1 VIRRPALILALLTT
15 LNLINYLDR
24 FLVMAVGLRI
34 QDSLNLSN
42 TQLGW
47 VESAFML
54 GYFLTSPIFGWL
66 GDRYPRK
73 GLIAVGVTIW
83 SVATIGSGFT
93 HSFATM
99 IAARVAV
106 GVGEASYAT
115 LAPIIIDEIADAKNK
130 NRWLS
135 IFYVAIPVGSAL
147 GFLLGG
153 MLEHRFGWRSAFYI
167 AGGPG
172 LALALITTLIVEPKR
187 ALRPHSQSSGL
198 RGYLDLARLPA
209 YRATVA
215 GYVAQTFALGGF
227 VAWAVPFL
235 YRKLCLQLE
244 VANSRFGMITVVTGL
259 AGTALGGYLADRWP
273 GKDRVQAGLRVCAWS
288 SILAAPVALAA
299 VLAGGASGFLVGLG
313 LCELLIFTSVA
324 PINAAVM
331 RTVPTHLRARAMA
344 ASIFAIHLLGDL
356 ISAPVLGG
364 FSDAF
369 DDARAFCSGAPGLRI
384 GMCLLPAAIAIS
396 GVFWWRASSRPA
408 QASLDE
414 PPEEAL
420 PQADVP
426 G

>member
-1 VIRRPALILALLTT
+1 MIRRPALILALLTT

-24 FLVMAVGLRI
+24 FLVMAVGPRI
-34 QDSLNLSN
+34 QESLHLGDA
-42 TQLGW
+42 QIGW

-73 GLIAVGVTIW
+73 WLIGGGVIIW
-83 SVATIGSGFT
+83 SIATIASGFST
-93 HSFATM
+93 TFATM
-99 IAARVAV
+99 IATRVAV

-115 LAPIIIDEIADAKNK
+115 LAPTIIDEIADAKNK

-147 GFLLGG
+147 GFLIGG
-153 MLEHRFGWRSAFYI
+153 HLEDLYGWRAAFRI

-172 LALALITTLIVEPKR
+172 IVLALVTFFIAEPK
-187 ALRPHSQSSGL
+187 AQIRPREASSGFAA
-198 RGYLDLARLPA
+198 YLTLARRPA
-209 YRATVA
+209 YRAAVL

-227 VAWAVPFL
+227 VAWAAPFL
-235 YRKLCLQLE
+235 YRKLCLQLP

-259 AGTALGGYLADRWP
+259 AGTALGGFLADRWP

-288 SILAAPVALAA
+288 SIVAAPVALAA
-299 VLAGGASGFLVGLG
+299 VFASSSTGFLVALA
-313 LCELLIFTSVA
+313 LCELAIFTSVA

-344 ASIFAIHLLGDL
+344 ASIFAMHLLGDL
-356 ISAPVLGG
+356 ISPPVIGG
-364 FSDAF
+364 LSDHF
-369 DDARAFCSGAPGLRI
+369 GDDHAFCSGARGLQL
-384 GMCLLPAAIAIS
+384 GMYLLPAAIAVS
-396 GVFWWRASSRPA
+396 ALLWWRASSRPA
-408 QASLDE
+408 QASLE
-414 PPEEAL
+414 ELPE
-420 PQADVP
+420 ADVP

>member
-1 VIRRPALILALLTT
+1 MIRRPALILALLTT

-24 FLVMAVGLRI
+24 FLVMAVGPRI
-34 QDSLNLSN
+34 QDSLHLGDA
-42 TQLGW
+42 QIGW

-73 GLIAVGVTIW
+73 GLIAAGVAIW

-93 HSFATM
+93 HSFGWM

-106 GVGEASYAT
+106 GIGEASYAT
-115 LAPIIIDEIADAKNK
+115 LAPTIIDEIADAKNK

-153 MLEHRFGWRSAFYI
+153 MLEHRFGWRSAFFI

-172 LALALITTLIVEPKR
+172 LALALVTTFIAEPKR
-187 ALRPHSQSSGL
+187 RERPREASSGFSA
-198 RGYLDLARLPA
+198 YLDLARRPA

-227 VAWAVPFL
+227 TAWAAPFL
-235 YRKLCLQLE
+235 YRKLCLELH
-244 VANSRFGMITVVTGL
+244 VANFRFGLITVVTGL

-273 GKDRVQAGLRVCAWS
+273 GQDRVQAGLRVCAWS
-288 SILAAPVALAA
+288 SIIGAPLSLAA
-299 VLAGGASGFLVGLG
+299 VFAGSSTAFLAALALT
-313 LCELLIFTSVA
+313 ELAIFVSVA

-344 ASIFAIHLLGDL
+344 ASIFAMHLLGDL
-356 ISAPVLGG
+356 ISPPVIGG
-364 FSDAF
+364 LSDHF
-369 DDARAFCSGAPGLRI
+369 GDDHAFCSGARGLQL
-384 GMCLLPAAIAIS
+384 GMYLLPAAVALS
-396 GVFWWRASSRPA
+396 AVFWWRASSKPA
-408 QASLDE
+408 QASAEEL
-414 PPEEAL
+414 PE
-420 PQADVP
+420 ADVA

>member
-24 FLVMAVGLRI
+24 FLVMAVGTRI
-34 QDSLNLSN
+34 QESLRLGDA
-42 TQLGW
+42 QIGW

-73 GLIAVGVTIW
+73 GLIAGGVAVW
-83 SVATIGSGFT
+83 SVATIASGFST
-93 HSFATM
+93 SFAAM
-99 IAARVAV
+99 IATRVLV
-106 GVGEASYAT
+106 GIGEASYAS
-115 LAPIIIDEIADAKNK
+115 LAPTIIDDIADEKNK

-153 MLEHRFGWRSAFYI
+153 HLEESYGWRAAFRI

-172 LALALITTLIVEPKR
+172 LALALITLLIAEPRGR
-187 ALRPHSQSSGL
+187 ARPRAEASGL
-198 RGYLDLARLPA
+198 SAYLDLARRPA

-227 VAWAVPFL
+227 TAWAAPFL
-235 YRKLCLQLE
+235 YRKLCLELG
-244 VANSRFGMITVVTGL
+244 VANFRFGLITVVTGL

-273 GKDRVQAGLRVCAWS
+273 GQDRTSAGLRVCAWS
-288 SILAAPVALAA
+288 SIIGAPIALAA
-299 VLAGGASGFLVGLG
+299 TVVGGPHQPLGFLVALG
-313 LCELLIFTSVA
+313 ICELTIFTSVA

-331 RTVPTHLRARAMA
+331 RTVPRHLRARAMA
-344 ASIFAIHLLGDL
+344 ASIFAMHLLGDL
-356 ISAPVLGG
+356 ISPPVIGG
-364 FSDAF
+364 LSDRF
-369 DDARAFCSGAPGLRI
+369 GDSRAFCSGARGLQL
-384 GMCLLPAAIAIS
+384 GMYLLPAALAIS
-396 GVFWWRASSRPA
+396 GALWWRASSRPA
-408 QASLDE
+408 DASREDQ
-414 PPEEAL
+414 PE
-420 PQADVP
+420 ADAA

>member
-1 VIRRPALILALLTT
+1 MIRRPALILALLTT

-24 FLVMAVGLRI
+24 FLVMAVGPRI
-34 QDSLNLSN
+34 QESLHLGDA
-42 TQLGW
+42 QIGW

-73 GLIAVGVTIW
+73 WLIAGGVAVW
-83 SVATIGSGFT
+83 SIATIASGFSDT
-93 HSFATM
+93 FATM
-99 IAARVAV
+99 IATRVAV

-115 LAPIIIDEIADAKNK
+115 LAPTIIDEIATAKNK

-147 GFLLGG
+147 GFLVGG
-153 MLEHRFGWRSAFYI
+153 HLEDLYGWRAAFRI

-172 LALALITTLIVEPKR
+172 IVLALVTVFIVEPK
-187 ALRPHSQSSGL
+187 AQIRPSEASG
-198 RGYLDLARLPA
+198 GFSAYLDLAKLPA
-209 YRATVA
+209 YRAAVL

-227 VAWAVPFL
+227 VAWAAPFL
-235 YRKLCLQLE
+235 YRKLCLQLP

-273 GKDRVQAGLRVCAWS
+273 GEDRVRAGLRVCAWS
-288 SILAAPVALAA
+288 SIVGAPVALAA
-299 VLAGGASGFLVGLG
+299 VFASSSTAFLVALAI
-313 LCELLIFTSVA
+313 CELSIFTSVA

-344 ASIFAIHLLGDL
+344 ASIFAMHLLGDL
-356 ISAPVLGG
+356 ISPPLIGG
-364 FSDAF
+364 LSDHF
-369 DDARAFCSGAPGLRI
+369 GDDHAFCSGARGLQL
-384 GMCLLPAAIAIS
+384 GMYLLPAAIAVS
-396 GVFWWRASSRPA
+396 AVFWWRASSRPA
-408 QASLDE
+408 QASI
-414 PPEEAL
+414 EAL
-420 PQADVP
+420 PAAGPP

>member
-1 VIRRPALILALLTT
+1 MIRRPALILALLTT

-24 FLVMAVGLRI
+24 FLVMAVGPRI
-34 QDSLNLSN
+34 QESLHLGDA
-42 TQLGW
+42 QIGW

-73 GLIAVGVTIW
+73 WLIAGGVAIW
-83 SVATIGSGFT
+83 SIATIASGFSAT
-93 HSFATM
+93 FATM
-99 IAARVAV
+99 IATRVVV

-115 LAPIIIDEIADAKNK
+115 LAPTIIDEIADAKNK

-147 GFLLGG
+147 GFLIGG
-153 MLEHRFGWRSAFYI
+153 HLEDLYGWRAAFRI

-172 LALALITTLIVEPKR
+172 IVLALVTVFIAEPK
-187 ALRPHSQSSGL
+187 AQARPLEASSGFAA
-198 RGYLDLARLPA
+198 YLELARRPA
-209 YRATVA
+209 YRATVL

-227 VAWAVPFL
+227 VAWAAPFL
-235 YRKLCLQLE
+235 YRKLCLQLP

-273 GKDRVQAGLRVCAWS
+273 GEDRVRAGLRVCAWS
-288 SILAAPVALAA
+288 SIVAAPVALAA
-299 VLAGGASGFLVGLG
+299 VFAGTSTAFLVALAI
-313 LCELLIFTSVA
+313 CELAIFTSVA

-344 ASIFAIHLLGDL
+344 ASIFAMHLLGDL
-356 ISAPVLGG
+356 ISPPVIGG
-364 FSDAF
+364 LSDHF
-369 DDARAFCSGAPGLRI
+369 GDDHAFCSGARGLQL
-384 GMCLLPAAIAIS
+384 GMYLLPAAIAVS
-396 GVFWWRASSRPA
+396 AVLWWRASSRPA
-408 QASLDE
+408 QASLED
-414 PPEEAL
+414 L
-420 PQADVP
+420 PDPDVP